1 MPFAGGGATVTEWKN
16 VTVRWR
22 ADNCTVLRRDVKAF
36 ANVKTKTKVIKIS
49 APK

>member
-1 MPFAGGGATVTEWKN
+1 MAKGAKPRFK

-49 APK
+49 APR